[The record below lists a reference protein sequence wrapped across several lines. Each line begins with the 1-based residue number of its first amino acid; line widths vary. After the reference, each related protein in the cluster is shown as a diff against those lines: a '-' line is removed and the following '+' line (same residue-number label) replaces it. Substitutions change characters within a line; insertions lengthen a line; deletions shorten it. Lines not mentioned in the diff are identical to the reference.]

1 MIKCYLVSNK
11 ALQLNHTYYSFDEFT
26 DVELFYKLE
35 ECTHLLD
42 DLYKKTFVYEVEVK
56 PEDVIECENSYLC
69 ATSFKI
75 TEHIDLKTIINLL
88 NFSTQTLKE
97 IDRIFNGEATKGELV
112 YKYKKA
118 FESNKIWTEAA
129 QVKFLAILSQ
139 TRVEL
144 PSITIS
150 NYNSVNLIRL
160 LEFYNKPY
168 EVTPVFHSGGYV
180 ANAARREALKG
191 SNKFEYIEDEPID
204 RLVKRKNFYQMLA
217 NRKLTQKQF
226 EELCDL
232 TIDPGISFG
241 GFKAY
246 AIISGYKIQPQ
257 HERLFYPFIVY
268 HYPQKIE
275 DWIKNKILVDKTE
288 KLIALENNYMID
300 GARYWNS
307 HHQKIIGAKKI
318 FLKEGFK
325 IIERN

>member
-144 PSITIS
+144 PSINIS
-150 NYNSVNLIRL
+150 NFNGVGFIRL
-160 LEFYNKPY
+160 LEFYNKSY
-168 EVTPVFHSGGYV
+168 EVNPRFHSGGYV
-180 ANAARREALKG
+180 ANSARREALKG
-191 SNKFEYIEDEPID
+191 SNKFEYIENEPID
-204 RLVKRKNFYQMLA
+204 SLIKRKNFYQLLV

-226 EELCDL
+226 EEYCEYKMNHTDEAVLSAL
-232 TIDPGISFG
+232 AVSV
-241 GFKAY
+241 
-246 AIISGYKIQPQ
+246 GYKILPKYKK
-257 HERLFYPFIVY
+257 LFYPYVIYQDPELVKDIILSEECSNFA
-268 HYPQKIE
+268 
-275 DWIKNKILVDKTE
+275 IKLFFDKG
-288 KLIALENNYMID
+288 Y
-300 GARYWNS
+300 
-307 HHQKIIGAKKI
+307 KI
-318 FLKEGFK
+318 FGIDYEKGQFNIVKNAKSIFTKDEYK
-325 IIERN
+325 YI

>member
-226 EELCDL
+226 EEYCEYKMNHIEESVLSAL
-232 TIDPGISFG
+232 AVSV
-241 GFKAY
+241 
-246 AIISGYKIQPQ
+246 GYKILPKYKK
-257 HERLFYPFIVY
+257 LFYPFVLY
-268 HYPQKIE
+268 HGVENCLDLIDKESKSSEPLYALFYCGYKF
-275 DWIKNKILVDKTE
+275 KNFDYSSMPWNKEISEAKT
-288 KLIALENNYMID
+288 
-300 GARYWNS
+300 
-307 HHQKIIGAKKI
+307 I
-318 FLKEGFK
+318 FQNGFK
-325 IIERN
+325 YIE

>member
-144 PSITIS
+144 PSVNIS
-150 NYNSVNLIRL
+150 NFNGVGFIRL
-160 LEFYNKPY
+160 LEFYNKSY
-168 EVTPVFHSGGYV
+168 EVNPRFHSGEYV
-180 ANAARREALKG
+180 VNAARREALKG
-191 SNKFEYIEDEPID
+191 NNKFEYIEESID

-226 EELCDL
+226 EEYCEYKMNHTEESVLNAL
-232 TIDPGISFG
+232 AVSV
-241 GFKAY
+241 
-246 AIISGYKIQPQ
+246 GYKILPKYKK
-257 HERLFYPFIVY
+257 LFYPYVIYQDPELVKDIILSDECSNFAIKLFFDKGYKMFGIDYERGQFNIV
-268 HYPQKIE
+268 
-275 DWIKNKILVDKTE
+275 KN
-288 KLIALENNYMID
+288 
-300 GARYWNS
+300 
-307 HHQKIIGAKKI
+307 AKSI
-318 FLKEGFK
+318 FTKDEYK
-325 IIERN
+325 YI

>member
-35 ECTHLLD
+35 ECTYLLD

-191 SNKFEYIEDEPID
+191 SNKFEYIENEPID
-204 RLVKRKNFYQMLA
+204 KLLKIKNFYQMLA

-226 EELCDL
+226 EEYCEYKMNHTDEAVLSAL
-232 TIDPGISFG
+232 AVSV
-241 GFKAY
+241 
-246 AIISGYKIQPQ
+246 GYKILPKYKK
-257 HERLFYPFIVY
+257 LFYPYVIYQDPELVKDIILSEECSNFA
-268 HYPQKIE
+268 
-275 DWIKNKILVDKTE
+275 IKLFFDKG
-288 KLIALENNYMID
+288 Y
-300 GARYWNS
+300 
-307 HHQKIIGAKKI
+307 KI
-318 FLKEGFK
+318 FGIDYEKGQFNIVKNAKSIFTKDEYK
-325 IIERN
+325 YI

>member
-56 PEDVIECENSYLC
+56 PEDIIECENSYLC

-144 PSITIS
+144 PPITIS
-150 NYNSVNLIRL
+150 NYNSVNFIRL

-180 ANAARREALKG
+180 KSVARREVLKG
-191 SNKFEYIEDEPID
+191 SNKFEYIENEPID
-204 RLVKRKNFYQMLA
+204 KLVKRKNFYQWLR

-226 EELCDL
+226 EEYCEYKMNHTDEAVLSAL
-232 TIDPGISFG
+232 AISV
-241 GFKAY
+241 
-246 AIISGYKIQPQ
+246 GYKILPKYKK
-257 HERLFYPFIVY
+257 LFYPYVIYQDPELVKDIILSEECSNFA
-268 HYPQKIE
+268 
-275 DWIKNKILVDKTE
+275 IKLFFDKG
-288 KLIALENNYMID
+288 Y
-300 GARYWNS
+300 
-307 HHQKIIGAKKI
+307 KI
-318 FLKEGFK
+318 FGIDYEKGQFNIVKNAKSIFTKDEYK
-325 IIERN
+325 YI

>member
-56 PEDVIECENSYLC
+56 PEDIIECENSYLC

-129 QVKFLAILSQ
+129 QVKFLAILNQ

-150 NYNSVNLIRL
+150 SFNSISFIRL

-191 SNKFEYIEDEPID
+191 NNKFEYIEDEPID
-204 RLVKRKNFYQMLA
+204 RLVKRKNFYQMLT

-226 EELCDL
+226 EEYCEYKMNHTEESVLSAL
-232 TIDPGISFG
+232 AVSV
-241 GFKAY
+241 
-246 AIISGYKIQPQ
+246 GYKILPKYKK
-257 HERLFYPFIVY
+257 LFYPYVIYQDPELVKDIILNEECSNFAIKLFFDKGY
-268 HYPQKIE
+268 KIMGIDYE
-275 DWIKNKILVDKTE
+275 NGRFNVVKNTK
-288 KLIALENNYMID
+288 
-300 GARYWNS
+300 S
-307 HHQKIIGAKKI
+307 I
-318 FLKEGFK
+318 FMKDEYK
-325 IIERN
+325 YI

>member
-226 EELCDL
+226 EEYCEYKMNHIEESVLSAL
-232 TIDPGISFG
+232 AVSV
-241 GFKAY
+241 
-246 AIISGYKIQPQ
+246 GYKILP
-257 HERLFYPFIVY
+257 EYRKLFYPFVLY
-268 HYPQKIE
+268 HGVENCLDLIDKESKSSEPLYALFYCGYKF
-275 DWIKNKILVDKTE
+275 KNFDYSSMPWNKEVSEAKT
-288 KLIALENNYMID
+288 
-300 GARYWNS
+300 
-307 HHQKIIGAKKI
+307 I
-318 FLKEGFK
+318 FQNGFK
-325 IIERN
+325 YIE

>member
-144 PSITIS
+144 PPITIS
-150 NYNSVNLIRL
+150 NYNSVNFIRL

-180 ANAARREALKG
+180 KSVARREALKG
-191 SNKFEYIEDEPID
+191 SNKFEYIENEPID
-204 RLVKRKNFYQMLA
+204 KLVKRKNFYQWLR

-226 EELCDL
+226 EEYCEYKMNHTDEAVLSAL
-232 TIDPGISFG
+232 AVSV
-241 GFKAY
+241 
-246 AIISGYKIQPQ
+246 GYKILPKYKK
-257 HERLFYPFIVY
+257 LFYPYVIYQDPELVKDIILSEECSNFA
-268 HYPQKIE
+268 
-275 DWIKNKILVDKTE
+275 IKLFFDKG
-288 KLIALENNYMID
+288 Y
-300 GARYWNS
+300 
-307 HHQKIIGAKKI
+307 KI
-318 FLKEGFK
+318 FGIDYEKGQFNIVKNAKSIFTKDEYK
-325 IIERN
+325 YI

>member
-129 QVKFLAILSQ
+129 QVKFLAILNQ
-139 TRVEL
+139 TRAEFL
-144 PSITIS
+144 GSITKEQE
-150 NYNSVNLIRL
+150 NVNTYE
-160 LEFYNKPY
+160 EFIEWTKNTKW
-168 EVTPVFHSGGYV
+168 
-180 ANAARREALKG
+180 LK
-191 SNKFEYIEDEPID
+191 
-204 RLVKRKNFYQMLA
+204 
-217 NRKLTQKQF
+217 
-226 EELCDL
+226 
-232 TIDPGISFG
+232 
-241 GFKAY
+241 
-246 AIISGYKIQPQ
+246 
-257 HERLFYPFIVY
+257 
-268 HYPQKIE
+268 
-275 DWIKNKILVDKTE
+275 
-288 KLIALENNYMID
+288 
-300 GARYWNS
+300 
-307 HHQKIIGAKKI
+307 
-318 FLKEGFK
+318 
-325 IIERN
+325 

>member
-56 PEDVIECENSYLC
+56 PEDIIECENSYLC

-144 PSITIS
+144 PPITIS
-150 NYNSVNLIRL
+150 NYNRVNFIRL

-180 ANAARREALKG
+180 KSVARREALKG
-191 SNKFEYIEDEPID
+191 SNKFEYIENEPID
-204 RLVKRKNFYQMLA
+204 KLVKRKNFYQWLR

-226 EELCDL
+226 EEYCEYKMNHTDEAVLSAL
-232 TIDPGISFG
+232 AVSV
-241 GFKAY
+241 
-246 AIISGYKIQPQ
+246 GYKILPKYKK
-257 HERLFYPFIVY
+257 LFYPYVIYQDPELVKDIILSEECSNFA
-268 HYPQKIE
+268 
-275 DWIKNKILVDKTE
+275 IKLFFDKG
-288 KLIALENNYMID
+288 Y
-300 GARYWNS
+300 
-307 HHQKIIGAKKI
+307 KI
-318 FLKEGFK
+318 FGIDYEKGQFNIVKNAKSIFTKDEYK
-325 IIERN
+325 YI

>member
-56 PEDVIECENSYLC
+56 PEDIIECENSYLC

-144 PSITIS
+144 PPITIS
-150 NYNSVNLIRL
+150 NYNSVNFIRL

-180 ANAARREALKG
+180 KSVARREALKG
-191 SNKFEYIEDEPID
+191 SNKFEYIENEPID
-204 RLVKRKNFYQMLA
+204 KLVKRKNFYQWLR

-226 EELCDL
+226 EEYCEYKMNHTDEAVLSAL
-232 TIDPGISFG
+232 AVSV
-241 GFKAY
+241 
-246 AIISGYKIQPQ
+246 GYKILPKYKK
-257 HERLFYPFIVY
+257 LFYPYVIYQDPELVKDIILSEECSNFA
-268 HYPQKIE
+268 
-275 DWIKNKILVDKTE
+275 IKLFFDKG
-288 KLIALENNYMID
+288 Y
-300 GARYWNS
+300 
-307 HHQKIIGAKKI
+307 KI
-318 FLKEGFK
+318 FGIDYEKGQFNIVKNAKSIFTKDEYK
-325 IIERN
+325 YI

>member
-56 PEDVIECENSYLC
+56 PEDIIECENSYLC

-129 QVKFLAILSQ
+129 QIKFLAILSQ

-144 PSITIS
+144 PAINIS
-150 NYNSVNLIRL
+150 NFNGVGFIRL

-168 EVTPVFHSGGYV
+168 EVNPRFHSGGYV
-180 ANAARREALKG
+180 VNAARREALKG
-191 SNKFEYIEDEPID
+191 NNKFEYIENEPID
-204 RLVKRKNFYQMLA
+204 SLIKRKNFYQLLV

-226 EELCDL
+226 EEYCEYKMNHTDEAVLSAL
-232 TIDPGISFG
+232 AVSV
-241 GFKAY
+241 
-246 AIISGYKIQPQ
+246 GYKILPKYKK
-257 HERLFYPFIVY
+257 LFYPYVIYQDPELVKDIILSEECSNFA
-268 HYPQKIE
+268 
-275 DWIKNKILVDKTE
+275 IKLFFDKG
-288 KLIALENNYMID
+288 Y
-300 GARYWNS
+300 
-307 HHQKIIGAKKI
+307 KI
-318 FLKEGFK
+318 FGIDYEKGQFNIVKNAKSIFTKDEYK
-325 IIERN
+325 YI

>member
-56 PEDVIECENSYLC
+56 PEDIIECENSYLC

-144 PSITIS
+144 PPITIS
-150 NYNSVNLIRL
+150 NYNSVNFIRL

-180 ANAARREALKG
+180 KSVARREALKG
-191 SNKFEYIEDEPID
+191 SNKFEYIENEPID
-204 RLVKRKNFYQMLA
+204 KLVKRKNFYQWLR

-226 EELCDL
+226 EEYCEYKMNHTDEAVLSAL
-232 TIDPGISFG
+232 AVSV
-241 GFKAY
+241 
-246 AIISGYKIQPQ
+246 GYKILPKYKK
-257 HERLFYPFIVY
+257 LFYPYVIYQDPELVKDIILSDECSNFA
-268 HYPQKIE
+268 
-275 DWIKNKILVDKTE
+275 IKLFFDKG
-288 KLIALENNYMID
+288 Y
-300 GARYWNS
+300 
-307 HHQKIIGAKKI
+307 KI
-318 FLKEGFK
+318 FGIDYEKGQFNIVKNAKSIFTKDEYK
-325 IIERN
+325 YI